1 MGIGGLLFNLVANCN
16 VKIPPDFCFQNCNKC
31 WIVFPKLTIIRVSCV
46 LFSVC
51 ALGGINTLHGQP
63 CLPISIL
70 NAFAMASYSV
80 AHVPSISHLPFPIP
94 SNHPI
99 YMPPQKSNV
108 KMISKEI
115 TISSNWIS
123 DLPEEI
129 RISRNIKPIIE
140 M

>member
-1 MGIGGLLFNLVANCN
+1 MLLISLCS
-16 VKIPPDFCFQNCNKC
+16 
-31 WIVFPKLTIIRVSCV
+31 R
-46 LFSVC
+46 
-51 ALGGINTLHGQP
+51 GMNTLHGYP

-108 KMISKEI
+108 NMISKEI

-129 RISRNIKPIIE
+129 HISIIIKPTIE
-140 M
+140 K